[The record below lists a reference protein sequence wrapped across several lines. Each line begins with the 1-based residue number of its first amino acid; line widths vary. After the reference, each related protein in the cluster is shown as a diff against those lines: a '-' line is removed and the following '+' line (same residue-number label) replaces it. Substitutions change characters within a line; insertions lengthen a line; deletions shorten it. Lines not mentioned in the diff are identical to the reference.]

1 MRYTFREASPDDFD
15 AIRRL
20 NHRTFAEELGQ
31 HAVQPDGLLED
42 RFESR
47 ARYFLAFQGEQ
58 LMGMICA
65 MQDRPFS
72 VESRLADLSVLD
84 EWPEPRVE
92 IRLLAIEPEH
102 RHGLVMAGLIGRLMK
117 DVSAAGVRTMLIS
130 GVSTRVSMYERMGFA
145 ALGPPVESGRASYV
159 PMAARI
165 DRLPDAARRGL
176 DRAQRASS

>member
-1 MRYTFREASPDDFD
+1 VKYTFREAAPEDFD

-31 HAVQPDGLLED
+31 HAVQPGGLLED

-47 ARYFLAFQGEQ
+47 ARYFLALLNGDVI
-58 LMGMICA
+58 GMICA
-65 MQDRPFS
+65 MHDRPFS

-84 EWPEPRVE
+84 AWPEPRVE

-102 RHGLVMAGLIGRLMK
+102 RNGLVMAGLIGRLMK

-130 GVSTRVSMYERMGFA
+130 GVSTRLSMYGRMGFV